1 MGVVSQA
8 LEKRRTRVA
17 EQVAVKH
24 AATQDPFGLTAAA
37 ASIPLDGT
45 GWQTFKLGDQK
56 WQKDAWHH
64 YDINGDMRFLANWV
78 GKACSRARLYLAK
91 VDENGRPG
99 EEVDDPKLQIIA
111 ETMFGSPASKAEAQR
126 LMGVH
131 LFVPGESFIVAEA
144 ADNANEDRWYVV
156 STSDIRRQGQTQV
169 EVRRPQQYGGGWYTL
184 KPGTDLLIRCWTP
197 HPRAYDQADSSVR
210 TGLIPLREIEQLTK
224 FEFAEIDSRLAGA
237 GILLVPQEMDFPRA
251 PGQKADAAS
260 LAAQLTKTMAAA
272 LASRED
278 PASLVPIVIQVPGD
292 LVDKVKHLSFANL
305 LSGELKD
312 RMEGAVNRLARCLET
327 EPEILTGKADMNH
340 WSSWQVDE
348 STINIHVAPLL
359 SRMCDALTAGYVRA
373 ALQVLGEDPDAY
385 VLWYDT
391 AMLTVEPDRQADG
404 MEMWDK
410 GLISDDAARKAGSW
424 GEGDEP
430 DDEEFQR
437 RFAEKMVGLDPSK
450 IEWPDVRK
458 AIGRGV
464 ENWTPP
470 AAPAEGADQAN
481 APAGAATADKP
492 GGGAPNPDN
501 VRQLPTAAQR
511 QQPPD
516 RQDSRQAAA
525 LRVGAHMAVQR
536 ALELAGKRLLT
547 RANRDRYQDVPAHE
561 LHTRIRVGD
570 PTRVDALLASG
581 NGPAVD
587 LSVLAEAAE
596 IDEQDLAN
604 LLGAYCSELMVRGI
618 RHNADLL
625 NHYLAAGLH
634 AGCTPQ
640 GCAAPDHPGRCDE
653 EVRAFH
659 LPGRHNQQTHGHRQ
673 HGGTGKPFTEHQ
685 NLVRRAMRNQGKDPD
700 KEASAK
706 SRQGRRAWSD
716 WEIHAEGLS
725 KEAAKQQAMI
735 NAKLEEDLRKAE
747 KEAEERKAKRSQ
759 AAELAENRQKL
770 EDEWRD
776 IESKMWEGMDPFKGL
791 SWEQSSMLTYEERKE
806 IYERAQAKMRAR
818 VEAARKRFFAKA
830 GNPPAVTG
838 NQPVGW
844 EHQLTSDTGFAD
856 GAGVPAEDVT
866 VSDYLVKKGWVFR
879 QDGVSYMIED
889 TPEHNDFLKDPD
901 IRRGL
906 AAVKA
911 RQMHDIADRTLLP
924 GWTDTVDSIAWIR
937 GQSPGND
944 YWRKRFNNPNHTAA
958 ASAGHG
964 EITYW
969 GRDIDGIQNSYR
981 SSMPNADPGT
991 VETLRHEFGHL
1002 VDKHQFVDGE
1012 VQRFSQSPEWQGATR
1027 RDSYG
1032 NYDQLG
1038 DTHAANVLN
1047 FAEINPHHPIVLE
1060 EGPSTKEQ
1068 PNGVTT
1074 YGRSSPAEDFAESFY
1089 LYTKGVVGTG
1099 NVKLKSGRAGPV
1111 RNVYF
1116 RDLFPHRAAVLD
1128 KMFPKFARQQKAEI
1142 KKLGA
1147 SA

>member
-17 EQVAVKH
+17 EQAAVKDV
-24 AATQDPFGLTAAA
+24 ATQDPFGLTAAA
-37 ASIPLDGT
+37 ANIPLDGT

-56 WQKDAWHH
+56 WQKDGWHH
-64 YDINGDMRFLANWV
+64 YDINGDLRFLANWV

-99 EEVDDPKLQIIA
+99 KEVDDPKLQIIA

-144 ADNANEDRWYVV
+144 ADKASEDRWYVV

-169 EVRRPQQYGGGWYTL
+169 EVRRPQQFGGGWYAL

-237 GILLVPQEMDFPRA
+237 GILLVPDEMEFPRP
-251 PGQKADAAS
+251 PGAKADAAS

-292 LVDKVKHLSFANL
+292 LVDKVKHLTFANI
-305 LSGELKD
+305 LSSELKD

-373 ALQVLGEDPDAY
+373 ALQVIGEDPDGY

-391 AMLTVEPDRQADG
+391 AMLTVEPDRQEDG
-404 MEMWDK
+404 MEMWEK
-410 GLISDDAARKAGSW
+410 GLISDDAARKSGSW

-430 DDEEFQR
+430 DDEEYQR

-450 IEWPDVRK
+450 IEWPDIRK

-464 ENWTPP
+464 EKWEPP
-470 AAPAEGADQAN
+470 TAPAEGADQAN

-492 GGGAPNPDN
+492 GGGTPNPDN
-501 VRQLPTAAQR
+501 VRQLPTGAQR

-547 RANRDRYQDVPAHE
+547 RANRDRFQDVPAHE
-561 LHTRIRVGD
+561 LHTKIRVGD

-596 IDEQDLAN
+596 VDEQELAN

-625 NHYLAAGLH
+625 NHFLAAGLH
-634 AGCTPQ
+634 ADCTPQ
-640 GCAAPDHPGRCDE
+640 GCAAPEHPGRCDE

-700 KEASAK
+700 AHASAK
-706 SRQGRRAWSD
+706 DRQGKRAFREWSQ
-716 WEIHAEGLS
+716 EAERLNKMAKDMRETRDAGPGGDKDKAKAAKKAAAKPKTEAQERTELDQFWGKRGANIARQDRDDLGPDGAERFAGAYENLTKGAENLARLARGENPAVLS
-725 KEAAKQQAMI
+725 KDTTNDGTGQYSEWNRFIPQDTGLDNPITVRDMTIQGHTIKHGLAWRIDGIVVVRDNGFNNYMATASDRITRRDYAAAKRQVQSVVDMHKNNLPAGSLMHQ
-735 NAKLEEDLRKAE
+735 NAY
-747 KEAEERKAKRSQ
+747 
-759 AAELAENRQKL
+759 
-770 EDEWRD
+770 
-776 IESKMWEGMDPFKGL
+776 
-791 SWEQSSMLTYEERKE
+791 MLTP
-806 IYERAQAKMRAR
+806 
-818 VEAARKRFFAKA
+818 KA
-830 GNPPAVTG
+830 
-838 NQPVGW
+838 
-844 EHQLTSDTGFAD
+844 
-856 GAGVPAEDVT
+856 
-866 VSDYLVKKGWVFR
+866 
-879 QDGVSYMIED
+879 
-889 TPEHNDFLKDPD
+889 
-901 IRRGL
+901 
-906 AAVKA
+906 
-911 RQMHDIADRTLLP
+911 
-924 GWTDTVDSIAWIR
+924 
-937 GQSPGND
+937 SPGD
-944 YWRKRFNNPNHTAA
+944 AYWQKRFNNKSHKAV
-958 ASAGHG
+958 ASAGG
-964 EITYW
+964 GVVAFW
-969 GRDIDGIQNSYR
+969 GVNGFKPMGQSDG
-981 SSMPNADPGT
+981 AVVT
-991 VETLRHEFGHL
+991 HEFGHNLDVGDDGKRHGVSNGFSWKKAQKDDKFGGYGMRTLGRDGDEVDPELQPYRQTWTLSDRNNKPL
-1002 VDKHQFVDGE
+1002 VTDFQETGVIHHSVNFGYGTEDQE
-1012 VQRFSQSPEWQGATR
+1012 SPW
-1027 RDSYG
+1027 
-1032 NYDQLG
+1032 
-1038 DTHAANVLN
+1038 
-1047 FAEINPHHPIVLE
+1047 
-1060 EGPSTKEQ
+1060 GP
-1068 PNGVTT
+1068 TT
-1074 YGRSSPAEDFAESFY
+1074 YGKSSNMEDLAESLRLY
-1089 LYTKGVVGTG
+1089 LKGPEF
-1099 NVKLKSGRAGPV
+1099 GRGRLAGSDKAGP
-1111 RNVYF
+1111 VYF
-1116 RDLFPHRAAVLD
+1116 RDLYPGRAEILD
-1128 KMFPKFARQQKAEI
+1128 GLLPKIAEQQLAEI
-1142 KKLGA
+1142 KKRK
-1147 SA
+1147 